1 MYVLYITCTVGLPHN
16 ETTIAEYLK
25 EVGYSTA
32 IVGKWHLGVGANNEY
47 LPTNHGFDQY
57 YVSTLRTYVHIW
69 SSVCTVYTD
78 YVCAVECMSIIQTNR
93 EVADSATFLSNVH
106 IILY

>member
-1 MYVLYITCTVGLPHN
+1 MHLYFEYSHCDCTVTCTVGLPHN

-47 LPTNHGFDQY
+47 LPTNHGFDYY
-57 YVSTLRTYVHIW
+57 YVS
-69 SSVCTVYTD
+69 
-78 YVCAVECMSIIQTNR
+78 
-93 EVADSATFLSNVH
+93 
-106 IILY
+106 

>member
-1 MYVLYITCTVGLPHN
+1 MYIRMHFIYVNVHLYCEYSHCDCTVTCTVGLPHN

-57 YVSTLRTYVHIW
+57 YVSTYTHNIIINI
-69 SSVCTVYTD
+69 VCTVCR
-78 YVCAVECMSIIQTNR
+78 VC
-93 EVADSATFLSNVH
+93 
-106 IILY
+106 